1 MEGSQTPKTPSENVV
16 PLALARLEKMIE
28 TRLSD
33 DYSLGLDIEPLVRVK
48 VLDTEPG
55 EPVDL
60 MEFAALPADPAFYD
74 EVVESVLAS
83 IGGLFDDGA
92 DPTDISGRQEDA
104 DCDFFVG
111 RLRCHE
117 CRQVTAN
124 DRSSQC
130 ETFVFPKPEGRS
142 YKVGDTIELA
152 PDELPRDYYAH
163 LNAWDGNAPL
173 HVVEGWQCP
182 CCDTINWAEVVV
194 RDGVIAS
201 VWSVDLSNEV
211 VERANILSAE
221 CIEVVA
227 AKTGQPMWK
236 LLEKGVL
243 SAFVET
249 GKSFD

>member
-1 MEGSQTPKTPSENVV
+1 MEGSHPPEVASDNVV

-48 VLDTEPG
+48 VLDREPG

-60 MEFAALPADPAFYD
+60 MEFAALPADPEFYD

-83 IGGLFDDGA
+83 IGGLFDDEVPGR
-92 DPTDISGRQEDA
+92 DPAA
-104 DCDFFVG
+104 DCDYFVG
-111 RLRCHE
+111 KLRCHE
-117 CRQVTAN
+117 CKTVSRS

-130 ETFVFPKPEGRS
+130 ETFIFPEPSGTEFA
-142 YKVGDTIELA
+142 VGDHVALE
-152 PDELPRDYYAH
+152 PNDLPRDYYAH
-163 LNAWDGNAPL
+163 LREWTPGTPL

-182 CCDTINWAEVVV
+182 CCNNINWAEVVV
-194 RDGVIAS
+194 RDEIVET
-201 VWSVDLSNEV
+201 VWSVDLSSDV
-211 VERANILSAE
+211 VDRANVVSAE

-243 SAFVET
+243 SAFVER
-249 GKSFD
+249 DAQYD

>member
-1 MEGSQTPKTPSENVV
+1 MEGSQSPKNASENVV

-28 TRLSD
+28 TRLSE

-48 VLDTEPG
+48 VLDREPG

-60 MEFAALPADPAFYD
+60 MEFAALPADPEFYD

-83 IGGLFDDGA
+83 IGGLFDEGSDLA
-92 DPTDISGRQEDA
+92 GRQDDA

-111 RLRCHE
+111 RMRCHT
-117 CRQVTAN
+117 CRKVTPA
-124 DRSSQC
+124 DTSSQC
-130 ETFVFPKPEGRS
+130 ETFIFPLPKGTS
-142 YKVGDTIELA
+142 YRVGDAIELQA
-152 PDELPRDYYAH
+152 SDLPRDYYAH
-163 LNAWDGNAPL
+163 MTPWNGTDAL

-182 CCDTINWAEVVV
+182 CCDSINWAEIVI
-194 RDGVIAS
+194 RDSQIES
-201 VWSVDLSNEV
+201 VWSVDLTAEV

-227 AKTGQPMWK
+227 SKTGQPMWK

-243 SAFVET
+243 SAFVE
-249 GKSFD
+249 KDASYD

>member
-1 MEGSQTPKTPSENVV
+1 MEPTHSSTRASDNVV

-33 DYSLGLDIEPLVRVK
+33 AYSLGLDIEPLVRVK
-48 VLDTEPG
+48 VLDREPG

-60 MEFAALPADPAFYD
+60 MEFAALPADPQFYD

-83 IGGLFDDGA
+83 IGGLFDDEPNPGA
-92 DPTDISGRQEDA
+92 RSDDF

-111 RLRCHE
+111 RMRCHN
-117 CRQVTAN
+117 CRAVSQA
-124 DRSSQC
+124 DRTSQC
-130 ETFVFPKPEGRS
+130 ETFIFPHPEGRV
-142 YKVGDTIELA
+142 YRVGDTVDLT
-152 PDELPRDYYAH
+152 PDNLPRDYYAH
-163 LNAWDGNAPL
+163 LNDWDGNAPL

-182 CCDTINWAEVVV
+182 CCNAINWAEIVI
-194 RDGVIAS
+194 RDSVIES
-201 VWSVDLSNEV
+201 VWSVDLTSEV
-211 VERANILSAE
+211 VDRVNVLSAE

-243 SAFVET
+243 SAFVEK
-249 GKSFD
+249 GKKYD

>member
-1 MEGSQTPKTPSENVV
+1 MDSTHPPMSSSDNVV

-33 DYSLGLDIEPLVRVK
+33 AYSLGLDIEPLVRVK
-48 VLDTEPG
+48 VLDREPG

-60 MEFAALPADPAFYD
+60 MEFAALPADPEFYD

-83 IGGLFDDGA
+83 IGGLFDDDEPA
-92 DPTDISGRQEDA
+92 SRSEEA
-104 DCDFFVG
+104 DCDYFVG
-111 RLRCHE
+111 RLRCHK
-117 CRQVTAN
+117 CRNVTSA

-130 ETFVFPKPEGRS
+130 ETFIFPIPQGS
-142 YKVGDTIELA
+142 TYGVGDAVELT
-152 PDELPRDYYAH
+152 PESLPRDYYAH
-163 LNAWDGNAPL
+163 LTSWNGTSAL

-182 CCDTINWAEVVV
+182 CCHSINWAEIVV
-194 RDGVIAS
+194 REGVVES
-201 VWSVDLSNEV
+201 VWSVDLTGEV
-211 VERANILSAE
+211 VDRAHVLSAE

-243 SAFVET
+243 SAFVEK
-249 GKSFD
+249 GKKYD